1 MNDDDAIRHTDE
13 ARAWDD
19 FCESLKAAGHLA
31 LDAAPDDAFDR
42 AEGLRYVSRLA
53 RSFLRNATETT
64 QPARLALGHGESPK
78 IGLDNP
84 DYVYCGAS
92 LDPNATYRLRGE
104 LGDAHLLGFGSFS
117 GALGTPEGLQRD
129 GYLESGALTL
139 DANGR
144 FEITISQSEQP
155 GDWLPMGPRTNAL
168 NVRQTLLR
176 RAEQRQAPLE
186 LERLGDAAAP
196 PPLDPARFSHALTR
210 TGKVLEG
217 TVAQFLGWT
226 ASFQA
231 HRHAIRPLDPKLL
244 SVAQGDPNTS
254 YHYSYWELA
263 EDEAFVIDLDPPEC
277 EYWNLQIGN
286 HWLES
291 LDFMSFQT
299 HLNHETAVADA
310 DGHVRIVV
318 ARRDPATANWLD
330 TAGHARG
337 ALALRWV
344 GASEIPEPRTQ
355 VVPISSLATS

>member
-1 MNDDDAIRHTDE
+1 MSDDR
-13 ARAWDD
+13 RAWDD
-19 FCESLKAAGHLA
+19 FCDRLKATGHRA
-31 LDAAPDDAFDR
+31 LDAAPDDDFDR
-42 AEGLRYVSRLA
+42 AEGLRYVIRLA

-64 QPARLALGHGESPK
+64 QPARLELGHAESPK

-84 DYVYCGAS
+84 DYIYCGAR
-92 LDPNATYRLRGE
+92 LDPGASYRLRGSQ
-104 LGDAHLLGFGSFS
+104 GDAHLLGFGTYS
-117 GALGTPEGLQRD
+117 GSLGTPEGLQRD
-129 GYLESGALTL
+129 GYLESQSLQRDSDGS
-139 DANGR
+139 
-144 FEITISQSEQP
+144 FEITVSQAEQA
-155 GDWLPMGPRTNAL
+155 GNWLPMGPNTNAL

-186 LERLGDAAAP
+186 LERLGETQPP
-196 PPLDPARFSHALTR
+196 PPLDPARFSQALDR
-210 TGKVLEG
+210 AGRVLEG

-231 HRHAIRPLDPKLL
+231 HRHEIRPLDPALL

-263 EDEAFVIDLDPPEC
+263 EDEALVIDLDPPEC

-299 HLNHETAVADA
+299 HVNQQTAVAGA

-318 ARRDPATANWLD
+318 ARRDPAVPNWLD

-344 GASEIPEPRTQ
+344 GASEVPEPRTQ
-355 VVPISSLATS
+355 VVPISSLATA